1 MVLMVRAARTGL
13 ETGTGAM
20 GSSAGTDPDRM
31 AAMEATVV
39 EVEAAA
45 NLAIRVSLVSPEV
58 RESAEMVA
66 LEAMAEVV
74 A

>member
-1 MVLMVRAARTGL
+1 
-13 ETGTGAM
+13 M

>member
-1 MVLMVRAARTGL
+1 
-13 ETGTGAM
+13 
-20 GSSAGTDPDRM
+20 
-31 AAMEATVV
+31 V